1 MSFNKTLL
9 TGVAAAALLGSTAMA
24 DEPVA
29 LTDTQMDDV
38 TAGFLFAFAGT
49 GGFLTEFAGLTA
61 DADVKEESSV
71 TQSEAESFSIGTG
84 GASGSASASAT
95 AKASIKGN
103 FKTTFGGGSMFTGGT
118 LAFSG
123 NL

>member
-49 GGFLTEFAGLTA
+49 GGFLADFGGLIA
-61 DADVKEESSV
+61 DADVKEKSSV
-71 TQSEAESFSIGTG
+71 TQSEASSFNVGTG
-84 GASGSASASAT
+84 GASGSASSNAT

-103 FKTTFGGGSMFTGGT
+103 FKTVFGGGFMQTGGT

-123 NL
+123 KL

>member
-1 MSFNKTLL
+1 MSLSKTLL
-9 TGVAAAALLGSTAMA
+9 TGAAAAALLGSAAMA
-24 DEPVA
+24 DEPVT

-49 GGFLTEFAGLTA
+49 GGYLADFAGVYASA
-61 DADVKEESSV
+61 DTSETSSVKQSESSK
-71 TQSEAESFSIGTG
+71 FSVGTG
-84 GASGSASASAT
+84 GASGSGAASAE

-103 FKTTFGGGSMFTGGT
+103 FKTFLGGGTFATGGT